1 MEAKLRSVLLFDVAE
16 DTPHR
21 VLTEAT
27 DAGLAAAREIVGA
40 VVEANGA
47 LGSARDGKKRVRVE
61 MALRAPPAAVMQAE
75 RAFAAAFVSLVERRG
90 HEVEQL

>member
-1 MEAKLRSVLLFDVAE
+1 MDAKLRSVLLFDVA
-16 DTPHR
+16 DATPHR

-27 DAGLAAAREIVGA
+27 DAALAAAREVVGA

-61 MALRAPPAAVMQAE
+61 MALRAAPAAVMEAE
-75 RAFAAAFVSLVERRG
+75 RAFAAAFVSTVERRG
-90 HEVEQL
+90 HAVEQL

>member
-1 MEAKLRSVLLFDVAE
+1 MEAKLRSVLLFDVADE
-16 DTPHR
+16 TPHR

-27 DAGLAAAREIVGA
+27 DAGLAAARAVVGA

-47 LGSARDGKKRVRVE
+47 LGAARDGKKRVRVE
-61 MALRAPPAAVMQAE
+61 MALRATPAMVMEAE

>member
-1 MEAKLRSVLLFDVAE
+1 MDAKLRSVLLFDVAE
-16 DTPHR
+16 GTPHR

-27 DAGLAAAREIVGA
+27 DAGLAAAREVVGA

-61 MALRAPPAAVMQAE
+61 MALRAAPAAVMEAE
-75 RAFAAAFVSLVERRG
+75 KEFAAAFVSVVERRG